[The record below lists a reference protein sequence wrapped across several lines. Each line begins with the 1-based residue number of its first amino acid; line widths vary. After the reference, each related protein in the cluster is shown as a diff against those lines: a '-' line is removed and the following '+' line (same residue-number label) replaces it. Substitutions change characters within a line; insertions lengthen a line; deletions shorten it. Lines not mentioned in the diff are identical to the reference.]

1 MDAPQRDDVEA
12 GKIAAWIVPWI
23 APWAARARGLANLVS
38 GVMFAAVFLIFN
50 YKIITRYLQHNEAAW
65 ADEVSVILFIW
76 IIFWANAFLVRDKE
90 QITFD
95 LVYRQAPDGI
105 KRWMAL
111 ARLVLIGGIF
121 LWALPGSVDY
131 LLFLWRERTPVLNL
145 RLDFIYSCF
154 GLFLA
159 AVILRAAGTI
169 VQLIGPKW
177 RDSI

>member
-1 MDAPQRDDVEA
+1 MNAPQRDDVEA
-12 GKIAAWIVPWI
+12 GEIAGSAAPWI
-23 APWAARARGLANLVS
+23 APWAARARSFANLVS

-50 YKIITRYLQHNEAAW
+50 YKIITRYLQHDEAAW

-76 IIFWANAFLVRDKE
+76 IIFWANAFLLRDKE

-95 LVYRQAPDGI
+95 LVYRQAPDGM

-121 LWALPGSVDY
+121 LWALPGSIDY

-145 RLDFIYSCF
+145 RLDVVYSCF

-159 AVILRAAGTI
+159 AMILRAAGTI
-169 VQLIGPKW
+169 VKLIGPKW
-177 RDSI
+177 RDSL